1 MLLKGKKALIT
12 GGSAGI
18 GEAIALKFVQEGAS
32 VVVLGTNSE
41 RLQKVH
47 ETMESLRVNAEQKF
61 MALMT
66 NVSSKESV
74 ETTVEQVL
82 ASFGGV
88 DILVNNAGIT
98 KDGLLMKM
106 KEEDWD
112 SVIDTNLKSVYN
124 LCSCLIRSMMKA
136 RFGKIINISS
146 VVGLTGNPGQT
157 NYAASKAGM
166 IGFTKALA
174 QEVASRGIQVNCI
187 APGYIKTKMTEA
199 LTPEQ
204 QQVVL
209 NKVPQGRMGHPEDI
223 ADAACFLASKMSDYI
238 TGQTLVVDGGMVM

>member
-1 MLLKGKKALIT
+1 MLLKDKKALIT

-32 VVVLGTNSE
+32 VAILGTNSE

-47 ETMESLRVNAEQKF
+47 DSMESMRVSSDQKF
-61 MALMT
+61 IALVS

-74 ETTVEQVL
+74 ETTIEQVL
-82 ASFGGV
+82 SSLGGV

-98 KDGLLMKM
+98 RDGLLMKM

-124 LCSCLIRSMMKA
+124 LCSSLIRPMMKA
-136 RFGKIINISS
+136 RSGKIINISS

-187 APGYIKTKMTEA
+187 APGYIKTKMTDA
-199 LTPEQ
+199 LTTEQ

-209 NKVPQGRMGHPEDI
+209 NKVPLGRMGNPEDI
-223 ADAACFLASKMSDYI
+223 ADAACFLASKMSDYV

>member
-1 MLLKGKKALIT
+1 MLLKDKKALIT

-32 VVVLGTNSE
+32 VAILGTNSE
-41 RLQKVH
+41 RLKKVH
-47 ETMESLRVNAEQKF
+47 ESMEAIRVSSDQKF
-61 MALMT
+61 IALVS

-82 ASFGGV
+82 SSLGGV

-98 KDGLLMKM
+98 RDGLLMKM

-124 LCSCLIRSMMKA
+124 LCSSLIRPMMKA
-136 RFGKIINISS
+136 RSGKIINISS

-187 APGYIKTKMTEA
+187 APGYIKTKMTDA
-199 LTPEQ
+199 LTTEQ

-209 NKVPQGRMGHPEDI
+209 NKVPLGRMGNPEDI
-223 ADAACFLASKMSDYI
+223 AEAACFLASKMSDYV